1 MFNEVIRLASENTA
15 KKDKTQLTIL
25 HNSLK
30 SPIFCHT
37 RDIDNLTGEQVLE
50 RFTTVLNSYK
60 GIKADDSFEVR
71 SGVMRLRKGTGKSY
85 IGNGRIPLFPHLNET
100 KDSSI
105 LNKKSIVSSVCN
117 NDYLC
122 AAKSLVICKVKLD
135 GDYRD
140 YKNLLKA
147 KKPIDKRVMLKKT

>member
-71 SGVMRLRKGTGKSY
+71 SGVVQLRKGAGKSY
-85 IGNGRIPLFPHLNET
+85 IGNGRLPLFPLLGGCIESN
-100 KDSSI
+100 
-105 LNKKSIVSSVCN
+105 VN
-117 NDYLC
+117 NGQEED
-122 AAKSLVICKVKLD
+122 V
-135 GDYRD
+135 
-140 YKNLLKA
+140 LLE
-147 KKPIDKRVMLKKT
+147 L